1 MEPSTVTPRPTPR
14 RGARLLTTAA
24 GTRPEAFGP
33 VEWGLLGVTA
43 SIWGCSFL
51 FIAVAVDHFAPPLVV
66 LLRIAFGA
74 AVLGVVPAARRPVPR
89 AELPRLLLVAATW
102 MAVPF
107 LCFSFAEQWITS
119 SLAGMVNGAV
129 PLTTALVAALLLGR
143 APGPR
148 QLAGLVVGFGGVV
161 CIAAPALGDGGER
174 VVLGVALVVAAVWCY
189 GLGTNVCVPLQQAY
203 GSLPILLRAQLLA
216 LAMSAPA
223 GIAAIPSSTFAWD
236 SLGATVALGA
246 LGTGVAFVAATTL
259 IGRAGAT
266 RGTVA
271 VYFTPIVAIA
281 AGVAVRDEH
290 VAALSIVGVAL
301 VLAGAALTTRAES

>member
-1 MEPSTVTPRPTPR
+1 
-14 RGARLLTTAA
+14 LLA
-24 GTRPEAFGP
+24 
-33 VEWGLLGVTA
+33 VSA

-89 AELPRLLLVAATW
+89 SEWPRLLVVAVTW
-102 MAVPF
+102 MALPF
-107 LCFSFAEQWITS
+107 LCFSVAEQWISS

-129 PLTTALVAALLLGR
+129 PLTTAFVAALLLRR

-148 QLAGLVVGFGGVV
+148 QLAGLLVGFAGVV
-161 CIAAPALGDGGER
+161 CIAAPALGDGGDR
-174 VVLGVALVVAAVWCY
+174 VVAGVALVVVAVWCY

-203 GSLPILLRAQLLA
+203 GSLPVLLRAQLLA
-216 LAMSAPA
+216 LVLSAPA
-223 GIAAIPSSTFAWD
+223 GLASVPSSRFAWG
-236 SLGATVALGA
+236 SLGANVALGA

-271 VYFTPIVAIA
+271 VYFTPIVAIV

-290 VAALSIVGVAL
+290 VAALSVAGVAL
-301 VLAGAALTTRAES
+301 VLVGAALTSRAESRPADAAAG